1 MVSEIFPVVASDQH
15 AEKNSSPNTL
25 HVSPSPTI
33 ISEQQLPVSSSIVKY
48 TLFAGRIELKKK
60 NRKKKE
66 KEKKKCKTTKCND
79 VIRIP

>member
-1 MVSEIFPVVASDQH
+1 MVSEIFPVVATDQH

-60 NRKKKE
+60 KRKKDKR
-66 KEKKKCKTTKCND
+66 KRSVKQQNVMT
-79 VIRIP
+79 